1 MSDSRDSGFNPQ
13 TPDFEQPFDRLRA
26 GSFDRLRAGSFDRLR
41 AGSFDRLR
49 VAARVEPRPGR
60 GPEKKVF
67 LRFPRYSSCSTAL
80 VPVGKAES

>member
-13 TPDFEQPFDRLRA
+13 TSDFEQP
-26 GSFDRLRAGSFDRLR
+26 FDRLR